1 MKRMAILEDLSEFG
15 RCSMTIALPV
25 IASAGVEAVPL
36 VTSLLS
42 THMGLPGFCCT
53 DLTDTLRPAAA
64 QYRQL
69 GLHFDGIYIGFL
81 GSEAQQ
87 QAAADVCAQ
96 LRSAD
101 TRCFL
106 DPVMGDNGR
115 RYHAV
120 TDRMVETL
128 RTMCRT
134 ADVITPNPTEAAFLL
149 GRAPDSVQTVAQAR
163 DGARALRALG
173 TRTVFVTGIADG
185 GRIGAVLA
193 DDAHPDPVYL
203 AADAVDGAFHGT
215 GDLFASALFA
225 RLLRGETAADAA
237 QQTVE
242 WIARCARFTAASGA
256 ERRFG
261 IQFEPFL
268 HELRPVS
275 A

>member
-69 GLHFDGIYIGFL
+69 GLRFDGIYIGFL

-87 QAAADVCAQ
+87 QAAAEVCAQ

-215 GDLFASALFA
+215 GDLFASVLVG
-225 RLLRGETAADAA
+225 RLLTGTRFPAA
-237 QQTVE
+237 V
-242 WIARCARFTAASGA
+242 TAASAFVRDVIAYSAAFDTPHRDGVLLEPCLHKLA
-256 ERRFG
+256 E
-261 IQFEPFL
+261 I
-268 HELRPVS
+268 
-275 A
+275 

>member
-25 IASAGVEAVPL
+25 IASCGVECVPL

-87 QAAADVCAQ
+87 QAAAEVCAQ

-149 GRAPDSVQTVAQAR
+149 GRAPDSVQTVAQAQ

-203 AADAVDGAFHGT
+203 AADAVDGVFHGT

>member
-1 MKRMAILEDLSEFG
+1 MTILEDLSEFG

-25 IASAGVEAVPL
+25 IASAGIEAVPL
-36 VTSLLS
+36 VTALLS

-64 QYRQL
+64 QYHRL
-69 GLHFDGIYIGFL
+69 GLQFDGIYIGFL

-87 QAAADVCAQ
+87 QAAADACAV
-96 LRSAD
+96 LRGAD

-120 TDRMVETL
+120 TDRMVTFL
-128 RTMCRT
+128 RTLCKT
-134 ADVITPNPTEAAFLL
+134 ADVITPNLTEAAFLL
-149 GRAPDSVQTVAQAR
+149 DRAPDAVRTFDQAQAAAT
-163 DGARALRALG
+163 DLRALG
-173 TRTVFVTGIADG
+173 AKTVFLTGVARDDQ
-185 GRIGAVLA
+185 IGVLLA
-193 DDAHPDPVYL
+193 DDTHPVPVYL
-203 AADAVDGAFHGT
+203 SADAVPGAFHGT

-225 RLLRGETAADAA
+225 RMLRGESAPDAA
-237 QQTVE
+237 RQTVD
-242 WIARCARFTAASGA
+242 WISRCARFTAASGT

-268 HELRPVS
+268 HELCPVS